1 MFNLWN
7 VLDDVM
13 RTDPWFRPFLMGPE
27 MGSARS
33 WPLVDV
39 AEADAAYFIKA
50 ELPGVKLED
59 VKIEIENNVLT
70 LSAQKHPES
79 SNERHEY
86 HRVERSYGTFSR
98 SFVLPQGV
106 QSDNVQATMKDGVLT
121 IHVPKS
127 DQARPRRIPVRVMG
141 SSASAPP
148 AQLTE
153 ASAIDREASASSA
166 APATA

>member
-7 VLDDVM
+7 VLDDAM
-13 RTDPWFRPFLMGPE
+13 RTDPWFRPVLMGPE
-27 MGSARS
+27 TGSARS

-39 AEADAAYFIKA
+39 VEADAAYLINA

-79 SNERHEY
+79 NSERHQV
-86 HRVERSYGTFSR
+86 HRVERNYGTLSR

-127 DQARPRRIPVRVMG
+127 EQARPRRIPIQVG
-141 SSASAPP
+141 APEGASPK
-148 AQLTE
+148 QITE
-153 ASAIDREASASSA
+153 NSRSTA
-166 APATA
+166 AATAAA

>member
-27 MGSARS
+27 SGSAS
-33 WPLVDV
+33 TWPLVDV
-39 AEADAAYFIKA
+39 AEADAAYAINA

-59 VKIEIENNVLT
+59 VNIEIENNVLT
-70 LSAQKHPES
+70 LSAQKRPES
-79 SNERHEY
+79 TGERYDY
-86 HRVERSYGTFSR
+86 HRVERSYGTFTR

-121 IHVPKS
+121 IQLPKTE
-127 DQARPRRIPVRVMG
+127 QARPRRIPIHVMAP
-141 SSASAPP
+141 SAGVPP
-148 AQLTE
+148 AQLPETSPNTA
-153 ASAIDREASASSA
+153 ASAA
-166 APATA
+166 A

>member
-7 VLDDVM
+7 VLDDAM

-27 MGSARS
+27 GGNARS

-39 AEADAAYFIKA
+39 IEADAAYLINA

-70 LSAQKHPES
+70 LCAQKQPES
-79 SNERHEY
+79 TSQRHEF
-86 HRVERSYGTFSR
+86 HRVERNYGTFSR

-127 DQARPRRIPVRVMG
+127 EQARPRRIPVQVV
-141 SSASAPP
+141 ASG
-148 AQLTE
+148 
-153 ASAIDREASASSA
+153 ASSPKQITENSHSTA
-166 APATA
+166 AATATA